1 MRNSRRFVKVT
12 VGSEED
18 WYYTDTAGGA
28 FTAYSMLQFCG
39 REMVEPLR
47 RALLR
52 YCELDTMA
60 MVFVWEYFNKAC
72 NVAR

>member
-1 MRNSRRFVKVT
+1 MCAWALMNSASS
-12 VGSEED
+12 G
-18 WYYTDTAGGA
+18 
-28 FTAYSMLQFCG
+28 QFCG
-39 REMVEPLR
+39 SEMVEPLR

-72 NVAR
+72 NAAI